1 MGNVNTTETGR
12 QGGGIWESM
21 CMAILGQNIEVGN
34 LGLERSAAS
43 LLGSR
48 E

>member
-1 MGNVNTTETGR
+1 MGKQWGVAI
-12 QGGGIWESM
+12 QGQS
-21 CMAILGQNIEVGN
+21 IEVGN
-34 LGLERSAAS
+34 LRLERSAAS